1 MSDHRKVRALMKDRV
16 ATVHPDTSL
25 KAIAVLLAS
34 WGVSGAPV
42 VDDDGTVVGVVSQ
55 GDLLRRKADHARF
68 RIAGAALRRKETGI
82 RASELMTAPAVT
94 VGLDEDVSRAAK
106 LMEERRVHR
115 LPVVD
120 EDGKLVGVVAR
131 GDLLRV
137 FLRSDHDIRAE
148 VRDQVLLHDMC
159 LDPDSLSVAVH
170 DGVVSLRGQV
180 ERSGMIPVI
189 TALVRRV
196 DGVVA
201 VHQYLTARFEDT
213 VATDTGD
220 ENVGVLSA
228 RKHPR

>member
-1 MSDHRKVRALMKDRV
+1 MKDRV

-42 VDDDGTVVGVVSQ
+42 VEEDGTVVGVVSQ
-55 GDLLRRKADHARF
+55 GDLLRRKAAHGRF
-68 RIAGAALRRKETGI
+68 RIAGAALRRKETGSY
-82 RASELMTAPAVT
+82 ASDLMTAPAVT
-94 VGLDEDVSRAAK
+94 VGRDEDVSRAAR

-137 FLRSDHDIRAE
+137 FLRSDNDIRAE
-148 VRDQVLLHDMC
+148 VRDQVLLRDMC
-159 LDPDSLSVAVH
+159 VDPDSLSVAVH

-180 ERSGMIPVI
+180 ERSGMIPVV
-189 TALVRRV
+189 TALVRGV

-201 VHQYLTARFEDT
+201 VHEYLTARFEDT
-213 VATDTGD
+213 AATDTGD
-220 ENVGVLSA
+220 ENVGILSA